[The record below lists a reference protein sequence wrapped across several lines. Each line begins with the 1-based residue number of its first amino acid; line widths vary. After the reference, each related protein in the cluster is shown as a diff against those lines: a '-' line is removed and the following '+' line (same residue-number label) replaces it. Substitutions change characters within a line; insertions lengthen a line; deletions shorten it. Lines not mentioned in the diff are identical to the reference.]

1 MILRKSLSV
10 FLYTL
15 RSLPSDQLPALPEK
29 KLTKR
34 QMKRLED
41 AVFARIAA
49 EENRT
54 VFSAEPDAVTGRT
67 TAQEMADAAADS
79 PYTVEPVGGRYAWK
93 KAVSAV
99 LAACV
104 CFAILITGI
113 LYRYDI
119 AMYLGGYSWVSDTDA
134 VTGHED
140 TQAVHVWTP
149 DEEMLAQPPENAS
162 DAYHMQVTDYTAEE
176 DALILQVRLSSSD
189 GTRFEGYA
197 IQYSHI
203 TLELWDPNVR
213 KWLLKYDYPF
223 SYQPT
228 AQIAAGDL
236 HFDILGRG
244 AVLEAETTLTLPMD
258 MTDYQGVWRVTLD
271 GLALVRDALPGE
283 SSHFGLVEEPF
294 GDGVVWALFSS
305 EEAPAST
312 ERADAQTLP
321 PRDTVTPPPQSAYPP
336 NDLSGEYTLSV
347 TDTWIQN
354 DTVKLNMRL
363 ESKNELPL
371 GHQIFY
377 QTCEIELWNHE
388 KQAWERKFGTDDSD
402 VDFAK
407 RLMAGDGEMQFWLGT
422 QFEPAEA
429 ATAEISYPLPDD
441 GWYRITL
448 RGLVLV
454 RDAQEHSVTPY
465 QLVSEVIEEKGVYAV
480 FYKDYDSTVPP
491 AASHRPPLA
500 SEDYA
505 LLLSKTKVKDDTVT
519 LELVLQTPTGKPD
532 GYAIYYETCEIE
544 LWNHE
549 KQVWEG
555 KFGTDSV
562 DVPFEKMLLAG
573 DVQFVVDRYSENTYA
588 SLSYDLPHD
597 GWYRL
602 TLSGLVLVREARG
615 GEEAEYNLVTEV
627 LDEGAVWVVF
637 YKE

>member
-113 LYRYDI
+113 LYRHDI
-119 AMYLGGYSWVSDTDA
+119 AMYLGGYSRVSDTDA

-140 TQAVHVWTP
+140 TQAIHVWTP

-283 SSHFGLVEEPF
+283 SSPFGLVEEPF

-312 ERADAQTLP
+312 ERAYAQPLP
-321 PRDTVTPPPQSAYPP
+321 PRDTVTAPPQSAH
-336 NDLSGEYTLSV
+336 T
-347 TDTWIQN
+347 
-354 DTVKLNMRL
+354 
-363 ESKNELPL
+363 
-371 GHQIFY
+371 
-377 QTCEIELWNHE
+377 
-388 KQAWERKFGTDDSD
+388 
-402 VDFAK
+402 
-407 RLMAGDGEMQFWLGT
+407 
-422 QFEPAEA
+422 
-429 ATAEISYPLPDD
+429 
-441 GWYRITL
+441 
-448 RGLVLV
+448 
-454 RDAQEHSVTPY
+454 
-465 QLVSEVIEEKGVYAV
+465 
-480 FYKDYDSTVPP
+480 
-491 AASHRPPLA
+491 PPLA

-602 TLSGLVLVREARG
+602 TLTGLVLVREARE
-615 GEEAEYNLVTEV
+615 GEEAEYNLVTEM